1 MTEVK
6 TFKEIEILIKN
17 AENAF
22 CKEKIKAKK
31 KSRPEH
37 YLKSAY

>member
-22 CKEKIKAKK
+22 CKERIKVAALPKIC
-31 KSRPEH
+31 
-37 YLKSAY
+37 LLG